1 MKVLQVN
8 KYFHPKS
15 GAERS
20 LFNTCALLEKNG
32 HEVIHFSM
40 KHASNLPSGYERY
53 FVEEIDYSKYAGAGV
68 FTKARM
74 FFKLIYSAE
83 AARKMGALL
92 DDEKPDIAHIHK
104 FNQVITPS
112 ILAPLK
118 KRGIPIVQTFR
129 DYKRI
134 CPNYNLYDFSRKE
147 ICEAC
152 RGGRYYSP
160 VLRRCLAPSFTI
172 NLNIALEAYFY
183 ALTRAYDKIDTCICP
198 SRFMLEK
205 SKEHGVPEEK
215 LVHIPNFLHIAE
227 FQPSE
232 PTSTLIVYIGR
243 IEHHKGVKTLMDA
256 VSGLRGASLVIGGD
270 GSGREELEKYAAGK
284 GLSGIKFAG
293 HLPLEEVKRLVG
305 ESLFTVVPSEWYE
318 NFGMSVIESFAC
330 CRAVIGARTGGIPEI
345 IDDGENGFL
354 FQPGNV
360 EELREKMARL
370 LESPALAG
378 EMGMKGRRKAEREYN
393 PDLFY
398 ERLMK
403 VYSKLVY

>member
-40 KHASNLPSGYERY
+40 KHTSNSPSKYAPY
-53 FVEEIDYSKYAGAGV
+53 FVEEIDYSKYDRAGV

-118 KRGIPIVQTFR
+118 KRGIPVVQTFR

-134 CPNYNLYDFSRKE
+134 CPNYNLYDFSRQE

-152 RGGRYYSP
+152 RAAAITP
-160 VLRRCLAPSFTI
+160 PS
-172 NLNIALEAYFY
+172 
-183 ALTRAYDKIDTCICP
+183 
-198 SRFMLEK
+198 
-205 SKEHGVPEEK
+205 
-215 LVHIPNFLHIAE
+215 
-227 FQPSE
+227 
-232 PTSTLIVYIGR
+232 
-243 IEHHKGVKTLMDA
+243 
-256 VSGLRGASLVIGGD
+256 
-270 GSGREELEKYAAGK
+270 
-284 GLSGIKFAG
+284 
-293 HLPLEEVKRLVG
+293 
-305 ESLFTVVPSEWYE
+305 
-318 NFGMSVIESFAC
+318 
-330 CRAVIGARTGGIPEI
+330 
-345 IDDGENGFL
+345 
-354 FQPGNV
+354 
-360 EELREKMARL
+360 
-370 LESPALAG
+370 
-378 EMGMKGRRKAEREYN
+378 
-393 PDLFY
+393 
-398 ERLMK
+398 
-403 VYSKLVY
+403 